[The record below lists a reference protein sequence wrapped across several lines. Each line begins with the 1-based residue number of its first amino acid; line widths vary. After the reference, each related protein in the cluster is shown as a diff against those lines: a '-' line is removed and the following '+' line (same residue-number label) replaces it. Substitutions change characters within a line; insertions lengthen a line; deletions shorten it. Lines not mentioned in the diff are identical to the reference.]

1 MRGHDLLTAL
11 ADELKSLGSE
21 LAQAYD
27 FGTSSEAAARSQADD
42 TYAAAVARLSEAA
55 GYMGLAG
62 VQRVA
67 AVVVANLE
75 HLDQDD
81 QDART
86 LLRPFFT
93 EWPAMLE
100 AHLREPQ
107 APAPV
112 DALLAHF
119 GGEWVPLP
127 LDAHALAELRNEL
140 SMAASIGA
148 ALDET
153 ESAAPEVLEASD
165 LSLDISSDVDA
176 ALLDAFMHD
185 SPPQAADVIQSL
197 QGWVADPAQTELLR
211 NAKRSAHTL
220 KGSANILG
228 IRGVAKLAH
237 RLEDL
242 LEICEAQGTAP
253 SASRAQA
260 LMTAADCL
268 EQMVAAVAGE
278 DAPPD
283 NALGVVAQLDA
294 ARESDDWQL
303 DAARES
309 DDWQLDARESND
321 QQLDAAHESDQ
332 SPLAPPARPLA
343 AAGAQAAGGTA
354 PLAQSAAPQRAD
366 PKAMTRVPTKLLD
379 DVVRMVGELTIKVG
393 ELELELKGAADH
405 SRQLVEQDRAI
416 QKRLFELENSVDI
429 RGLAA
434 RHKLHSVA
442 SPQSNFD
449 SLEMDQYNEVQSIT
463 RALIEEAHDSRDLG
477 LGLKD
482 ELAGLAGILH
492 QQQRLMREL
501 QHLTSQTR
509 MAPVESIVPRL
520 QRNVRQTAAA
530 TRKEASLHVIG
541 GDILVDNE
549 VLNQLI
555 EPLLHI
561 LRNAVDHGLET
572 PAERVARGKARECRI
587 TLTVVRR
594 GQMVAVQVADDGH
607 GLNLDAI
614 HNKAIERGLVPDGV
628 ELSDAEIAR
637 LTLLPGFSTRD
648 AVTEISG
655 RGVGLDVVATRL
667 RALGGS
673 LDIRSEAGR
682 GLTIELRF
690 QASLVATHALFV
702 RDGGQVFGL
711 ASHSVRRAFPAV
723 AVSLAR
729 EGNTQVALVDDQKYV
744 AHELSALTG
753 LAPPLN
759 GERRNL
765 VVVDTETGPIGVL
778 VDAVLDANELVTRPA
793 GKYFRRI
800 PGVTGVGLLGDGAVI
815 PLLDIAQLARSPR
828 ELSQRAAAEAR
839 HNRQNRSRI
848 LVVDDSLSVRRAVA
862 TLLED
867 QGYDVLLARDG
878 LDAAKSMEASRPDLL
893 LTDLE
898 MPNMNGLELAAHVR
912 ARPELALLP
921 IIMITSRSMDKHR
934 RQALAAGVNV
944 YLTKPYT
951 DLELLQHVAHAVTG
965 RVEKRA
971 AAG

>member
-1 MRGHDLLTAL
+1 MRGQDLLTAL
-11 ADELKSLGSE
+11 ADELRGMASE
-21 LAQAYD
+21 LAQTYD
-27 FGTSSEAAARSQADD
+27 GGTAADGDARAQANESYS
-42 TYAAAVARLSEAA
+42 TSVARLSEAA

-62 VQRVA
+62 VQRIA
-67 AVVVANLE
+67 ATVVANLQ
-75 HLDQDD
+75 HLDNDD

-93 EWPAMLE
+93 EWPELLE
-100 AHLREPQ
+100 VHLREPN
-107 APAPV
+107 APA
-112 DALLAHF
+112 AIEGLLAHF
-119 GGEWVPLP
+119 GGEWVPMP
-127 LDAHALAELRNEL
+127 LDEASLNELRGEL
-140 SMAASIGA
+140 AMASSIGA
-148 ALDET
+148 ALDES
-153 ESAAPEVLEASD
+153 ESAAPEALEAAD
-165 LSLDISSDVDA
+165 VTLDISNDVDA

-197 QGWVADPAQTELLR
+197 QGWIADPLQTELLR

-228 IRGVAKLAH
+228 IRGIAKLAH
-237 RLEDL
+237 RLEDI
-242 LEICEAQGTAP
+242 LEICEVDADVP
-253 SASRAQA
+253 SPARAQA
-260 LMTAADCL
+260 LMAAADCL

-278 DAPPD
+278 DSAPD
-283 NALGVVAQLDA
+283 NVLGVVELLDA
-294 ARESDDWQL
+294 ARTDQISDTMRARALTAPAAAAPGDDSADGPVESSTAAIASAA
-303 DAARES
+303 DAAT
-309 DDWQLDARESND
+309 
-321 QQLDAAHESDQ
+321 
-332 SPLAPPARPLA
+332 PA
-343 AAGAQAAGGTA
+343 GT
-354 PLAQSAAPQRAD
+354 RAD

-379 DVVRMVGELTIKVG
+379 DIVRMVGELTIKIG
-393 ELELELKGAADH
+393 ELELDLKGATDH
-405 SRQLVEQDRAI
+405 SRQLVDQDRGI
-416 QKRLFELENSVDI
+416 QKRLFELENSVDF

-434 RHKLHSVA
+434 RHKMHSA
-442 SPQSNFD
+442 NPAKPSAQGDFD

-520 QRNVRQTAAA
+520 QRNVRQTTAA
-530 TRKEASLHVIG
+530 TRKEASLQVIG
-541 GDILVDNE
+541 ADILVDME

-561 LRNAVDHGLET
+561 LRNAIDHGLET
-572 PAERVARGKARECRI
+572 PAERVALGKPREGNV

-594 GQMVAVQVADDGH
+594 GQVVVVQVSDDGR

-614 HNKAIERGLVPDGV
+614 HNKAIERGLVPDGI

-648 AVTEISG
+648 SVTEISG

-667 RALGGS
+667 RALSGAI
-673 LDIRSEAGR
+673 DIRSETGR

-702 RDGGQVFGL
+702 RDGGQVFGI
-711 ASHSVRRAFPAV
+711 ASHAVRRAYPAV
-723 AVSLAR
+723 AVSLLR
-729 EGNTQVALVDDQKYV
+729 ENGMLFAQVDDQKIA
-744 AHELSALTG
+744 AHELSGLTG
-753 LAPPLN
+753 LAPALN
-759 GERRNL
+759 PERRCA
-765 VVVDTETGPIGVL
+765 VVADTDAGAIAVL
-778 VDAVLDANELVTRPA
+778 VDGVLDANELVTRPA
-793 GKYFRRI
+793 GKYLKRI
-800 PGVTGVGLLGDGAVI
+800 PGVTGIGLLGDGGVI
-815 PLLDIAQLARSPR
+815 PLLDVAELARSPQ
-828 ELSQRAAAEAR
+828 ELNQRAAAIAR
-839 HNRQNRSRI
+839 ASQQRRARI

-878 LDAAKSMEASRPDLL
+878 LEAAKSMEASRPDLL
-893 LTDLE
+893 VTDLE

-912 ARPELALLP
+912 SRPELAQVP
-921 IIMITSRSMDKHR
+921 VIMITSRSMDKHR

-951 DLELLQHVAHAVTG
+951 DLELLQHVANAVTG
-965 RVEKRA
+965 RVERRA